1 MRKCNKKF
9 VALLVSLTLVL
20 TIAVGGTLAY
30 LVDKTGSVV
39 NKFNPSSV
47 TTEVYEEREGN
58 VKKNVKIQNTGD
70 TTAYIRA
77 AVVVTWQDANGN
89 VYGQMPVRCD
99 CETKCSEEDNTNHDY
114 AMELDLANGWKKSS
128 DGFYYWTSP
137 VEPNALT
144 GTLITSAS
152 PVAGKAP
159 EGYSLCIEILGSGV
173 QSKPTSVVT
182 DVWSSG
188 VSGVSGTT
196 LTIK

>member
-77 AVVVTWQDANGN
+77 AVVVTWQDASGN
-89 VYGQMPVRCD
+89 VYGQMPAAG
-99 CETKCSEEDNTNHDY
+99 TDY
-114 AMELDLANGWKKSS
+114 TISYNVSTAQGANLWIKGA

-137 VEPNALT
+137 VEPNAVT
-144 GTLITSAS
+144 GGNLINTAS
-152 PVAGKAP
+152 PVAGNAP

-188 VSGVSGTT
+188 VSSVSGTT
-196 LTIK
+196 LTIKK